1 MGNFPH
7 VDSLLGHCTSDLSPH
22 VSPDQGPCLGNRW
35 ACLGR
40 PRQAS
45 ATVGPLWDQQLG
57 GQREDRREAPHHRG
71 GTATR
76 PRMPL
81 ALGCPPHRRAC
92 CRTRHLSGPA
102 PDHPGQPG
110 FRRLLPLR
118 RPPGLR
124 LAGALGVAPPPPAA
138 GNGRLARVRPHRGVR
153 TPLDRTWPC
162 TRPLVTRPRG
172 PRRLVSGPHR
182 RQGRPALP
190 VAPGPPVRPRFTPG
204 RPLLAGGLAPPP
216 RDPPGTGPGLDVLQ
230 PLQRRITA
238 LCHTAPRPPRPP
250 ADDPRDPRPGPLP
263 HGARP
268 AAPPRLDAR
277 GGTPHRH
284 HRQRPDPGG
293 PGAGWQPQPTE
304 PAPATDVDHR
314 RGGGAHG
321 LTVEAVRVHGIAAAA
336 VAGGLATT
344 DDDAPGHTPGPSQP
358 QPQPT
363 GGARGPDRPRQD
375 ARRGLTVGR
384 RAEAPARQHRGDRPP
399 SRGEDGAR
407 EADVDVRPHRCG
419 QDRRQDRDDA
429 KALARPW
436 EPSEPFV
443 VDACCAFTA

>member
-7 VDSLLGHCTSDLSPH
+7 VESLLGHCTSDLSPH
-22 VSPDQGPCLGNRW
+22 VSPDQGPGLGNRW

-110 FRRLLPLR
+110 CRRLRQLR

-172 PRRLVSGPHR
+172 PRRLVSHTAARVAR
-182 RQGRPALP
+182 RFPWRRGRP
-190 VAPGPPVRPRFTPG
+190 
-204 RPLLAGGLAPPP
+204 
-216 RDPPGTGPGLDVLQ
+216 
-230 PLQRRITA
+230 
-238 LCHTAPRPPRPP
+238 CC
-250 ADDPRDPRPGPLP
+250 
-263 HGARP
+263 
-268 AAPPRLDAR
+268 R
-277 GGTPHRH
+277 GS
-284 HRQRPDPGG
+284 
-293 PGAGWQPQPTE
+293 
-304 PAPATDVDHR
+304 R
-314 RGGGAHG
+314 RGGRSSRA
-321 LTVEAVRVHGIAAAA
+321 ASRRRRGIPRARDQVWTCSSHSSAASR
-336 VAGGLATT
+336 LSATPPPCR
-344 DDDAPGHTPGPSQP
+344 PGHQRTTPGIRCQARS
-358 QPQPT
+358 PT
-363 GGARGPDRPRQD
+363 GRARRPR
-375 ARRGLTVGR
+375 
-384 RAEAPARQHRGDRPP
+384 RA
-399 SRGEDGAR
+399 
-407 EADVDVRPHRCG
+407 
-419 QDRRQDRDDA
+419 
-429 KALARPW
+429 
-436 EPSEPFV
+436 
-443 VDACCAFTA
+443 